1 MVDLGSL
8 DTMEEIKLVA
18 AAVLT
23 TLWEERVKREPVL
36 VVIDEAHNVCSA
48 EPEGELSRIRAH
60 LVRQETLVM
69 IAQELQLQRYIFLG
83 EGELKSGGLE
93 RPSILADAVEA
104 IFGAIFCDADFATA
118 QAVVTRLFTPILR
131 ELDPNTAGKDAKTQL
146 QERLQGQK
154 LPTPKYE
161 IVAIDGAAHEQ
172 LFTVSCEIP
181 ALQIRTQGE
190 GSTRRLAE
198 QHAASLAMVQLNDG
212 APTGT
217 KSAKRS

>member
-1 MVDLGSL
+1 MSFQNILVPVDDSP
-8 DTMEEIKLVA
+8 ISY
-18 AAVLT
+18 AAVEHALSLAKLSNAT
-23 TLWEERVKREPVL
+23 VTLL
-36 VVIDEAHNVCSA
+36 SVVAVDPFVGVDFYQVAPAITEHFMQAEAH
-48 EPEGELSRIRAH
+48 
-60 LVRQETLVM
+60 
-69 IAQELQLQRYIFLG
+69 
-83 EGELKSGGLE
+83 
-93 RPSILADAVEA
+93 
-104 IFGAIFCDADFATA
+104 
-118 QAVVTRLFTPILR
+118 
-131 ELDPNTAGKDAKTQL
+131 AKTQL